1 MPRTYIVAFL
11 TAFGALLPSQPCAAD
26 PSDRVSP
33 ERPSAERH
41 DYSRYS
47 DGPRRVP
54 AARGAS
60 FERARALGL
69 GTREAAGR
77 ALHRPAEPSWIRAA
91 AWRGREVDRL
101 LWPIDEG
108 RYVRGYGYVRTTR
121 PDLIHEGV
129 DMSAPEGTAVRAAA
143 DGIVAYSDNGVRG
156 YGNCVILVHPNGWV
170 TLYAHNSRTTVQA
183 GWRVR
188 RGERIA
194 LVGSTGIAHGPHV
207 HFELHADGRAT
218 DPLALFDG
226 GPDYVRRVAARAS
239 AAGRVPAPRT
249 PSGEDVAAFGALPP
263 WDDAPTGRE
272 ATTIAISATSTEE
285 PGTGDEELEDRIG
298 GLAIGSAALAR
309 RLLRFS
315 PTDAMA
321 SAAGGRR
328 FSNLLWPVRGGAIG
342 AHGPGG
348 MRVQAEEGAAVR
360 AAADGLVAF
369 VGSLGSRGQTLVL
382 LHRTGWVTVYGS
394 VGEVHVEAGQRVERG
409 EWIATAGHSGRGASD
424 RLDFELR
431 MDGRSV
437 DPRPLLVH
445 VPGE

>member
-1 MPRTYIVAFL
+1 VSRTYIVAIL
-11 TAFGALLPSQPCAAD
+11 AAAAALAPSGPCAAD

-33 ERPSAERH
+33 DRPAEPRRH

-54 AARGAS
+54 EARGAS
-60 FERARALGL
+60 FERARGLGL

-77 ALHRPAEPSWIRAA
+77 ALHRPAEASWIRAA

-101 LWPIDEG
+101 LWPVDDG

-129 DMSAPEGTAVRAAA
+129 DISAPAGTAVRAAA

-170 TLYAHNSRTTVQA
+170 TLYAHSARTTVQA

-194 LVGSTGIAHGPHV
+194 LVGATGIAHGPHV
-207 HFELHADGRAT
+207 HFELHDSGRAT

-226 GPDYVRRVAARAS
+226 GPDYVRRVAARAF

-249 PSGEDVAAFGALPP
+249 PSGEDVASFDALPP
-263 WDDAPTGRE
+263 WGDTASSAVARAEP
-272 ATTIAISATSTEE
+272 ATSRADDE
-285 PGTGDEELEDRIG
+285 PGTGDEELEDHIG

-309 RLLRFS
+309 RLLRFR
-315 PTDAMA
+315 PTEAMA

-328 FSNLLWPVRGGAIG
+328 FSNLLWPVRGGAIR
-342 AHGPGG
+342 AHDARGL
-348 MRVQAEEGAAVR
+348 RVAAEEGSAVR
-360 AAADGLVAF
+360 ASVDGLVAY
-369 VGSLGSRGQTLVL
+369 VGRLGARGQTVVL
-382 LHRTGWVTVYGS
+382 LHRSGWVTIYRS
-394 VGEVHVEAGQRVERG
+394 IGEAHVAPGQRVERG
-409 EWIATAGHSGRGASD
+409 EWIATAGSNG

-431 MDGRSV
+431 REGRAV
-437 DPRPLLVH
+437 DPRELLVH